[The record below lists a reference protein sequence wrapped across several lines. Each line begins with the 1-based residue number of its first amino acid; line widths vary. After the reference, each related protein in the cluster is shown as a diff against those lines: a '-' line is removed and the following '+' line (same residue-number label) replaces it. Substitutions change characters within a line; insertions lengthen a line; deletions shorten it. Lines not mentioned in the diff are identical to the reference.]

1 MMCAVIAGSGRLVLY
16 AYAPPVGD
24 RLAPI
29 TIDYP
34 AEGALFPPDMTAPT
48 LLWRDG
54 SRDLSGAATRWHID
68 VSFADGSRRIE
79 LESAGE
85 PIRLGP
91 IDPRCV
97 SATNEL
103 PRLTAEQ
110 AAAHTWKPDPTTWA
124 TIKKRSVEHAAT
136 VTITGLRAGRPVS
149 RGQATLRTSRD
160 PVGAPIFYRDVPLM
174 PSEGEKGVIKPLS
187 AQAVRLICWRLRGVD
202 SEESRVLINSFPTCA
217 NCHSFSADGK
227 TLGVDVDGPQNE
239 KGLYALVAVQPQTT
253 IRTQD
258 VIEWSA
264 FRGKLGGKFRV
275 GFMSQVSP
283 NGQNVLTMINDP
295 GAESRERMGDVRNK
309 YYATNFKDYRFL
321 QVFYPTRGI
330 LAWYSRESGHL
341 QPLPGADDPLEV
353 QTGGV
358 WSPDGQTIVF
368 ARAPAKDPY
377 AEGQPLALYANDP
390 NETQIQYE
398 LYRVPFNG
406 GRGGRAEPIAGA
418 SANGMSNSFPKIS
431 PDGRWIVYVQA
442 RNGLLMR
449 PDSRLFIVP
458 AAGGVARRMRCNTP
472 LMNSWHSWSPNGR
485 WLVFSSKSRSP
496 YTQMFLTH
504 VDENGND
511 SPAVLIENATASNR
525 AVNIPE
531 FVNIPPDGLLK
542 IESPATEFYR
552 LTDLARE
559 LGQQGRHAEAIQEW
573 QRALT
578 LQPNDAGVEGNLG
591 VALAKTRRSREAL
604 AHLEKAV
611 LLNPQDALA
620 HSNLGGVLA
629 GLGQVDA
636 AIVHFRK
643 ALEIAPNSVSAHYN
657 LGMALY
663 TGRGDA
669 TGALAQWRAALRLD
683 PDSVPALTRTAWV
696 LATCAEAG
704 VRAGVEAQKLA
715 RRATQLSG
723 ARDAEA
729 LDALAAAEAENGDF
743 AEAAGLARQALEVAT
758 KERDGQLAE
767 SIRGRIALY
776 ETAKPFRESRPAPT
790 PSSER

>member
-1 MMCAVIAGSGRLVLY
+1 
-16 AYAPPVGD
+16 
-24 RLAPI
+24 
-29 TIDYP
+29 
-34 AEGALFPPDMTAPT
+34 
-48 LLWRDG
+48 
-54 SRDLSGAATRWHID
+54 
-68 VSFADGSRRIE
+68 
-79 LESAGE
+79 
-85 PIRLGP
+85 
-91 IDPRCV
+91 
-97 SATNEL
+97 
-103 PRLTAEQ
+103 
-110 AAAHTWKPDPTTWA
+110 
-124 TIKKRSVEHAAT
+124 
-136 VTITGLRAGRPVS
+136 
-149 RGQATLRTSRD
+149 
-160 PVGAPIFYRDVPLM
+160 
-174 PSEGEKGVIKPLS
+174 
-187 AQAVRLICWRLRGVD
+187 
-202 SEESRVLINSFPTCA
+202 
-217 NCHSFSADGK
+217 
-227 TLGVDVDGPQNE
+227 
-239 KGLYALVAVQPQTT
+239 
-253 IRTQD
+253 
-258 VIEWSA
+258 
-264 FRGKLGGKFRV
+264 
-275 GFMSQVSP
+275 
-283 NGQNVLTMINDP
+283 
-295 GAESRERMGDVRNK
+295 
-309 YYATNFKDYRFL
+309 
-321 QVFYPTRGI
+321 
-330 LAWYSRESGHL
+330 
-341 QPLPGADDPLEV
+341 
-353 QTGGV
+353 
-358 WSPDGQTIVF
+358 
-368 ARAPAKDPY
+368 
-377 AEGQPLALYANDP
+377 
-390 NETQIQYE
+390 
-398 LYRVPFNG
+398 
-406 GRGGRAEPIAGA
+406 
-418 SANGMSNSFPKIS
+418 
-431 PDGRWIVYVQA
+431 
-442 RNGLLMR
+442 
-449 PDSRLFIVP
+449 
-458 AAGGVARRMRCNTP
+458 
-472 LMNSWHSWSPNGR
+472 
-485 WLVFSSKSRSP
+485 
-496 YTQMFLTH
+496 
-504 VDENGND
+504 
-511 SPAVLIENATASNR
+511 
-525 AVNIPE
+525 
-531 FVNIPPDGLLK
+531 LLK

-669 TGALAQWRAALRLD
+669 TSALAQWRAALRLD